1 MKCTNCGEKTVAGKA
16 TREKPY
22 HFTKVGFE
30 GVQLAGIVVETCEKC
45 GARYPII
52 PHMEQLH
59 RVIASA
65 LVKKPGLLSGGEI
78 RFLRL
83 LAGFPAGKFASLLMI
98 EPATLSRAEN
108 DARPLGDTSDKL
120 ARAVAMAAI
129 DELTIKA
136 ILMDLADKLE
146 KIPKPKLPVF
156 NYARAWKVA
165 A

>member
-1 MKCTNCGEKTVAGKA
+1 MKCVTCGGQTDAVKA
-16 TREKPY
+16 TRDNPY
-22 HFTKVGFE
+22 HFTKVGFR
-30 GVQLAGIVVETCEKC
+30 GVHLVGIVVETCEKC
-45 GARYPII
+45 GVKYPII

-65 LVKKPGLLSGGEI
+65 LVKKPNLLAGKEI

-83 LAGFPAGKFASLLMI
+83 LAGFPAGEFASLLMI

-108 DARPLGDTSDKL
+108 DIRPLGDTSDKL

-129 DELTIKA
+129 DEATIKS
-136 ILMDLADKLE
+136 ILMELADKL
-146 KIPKPKLPVF
+146 KKPARPKLPVF
-156 NYARAWKVA
+156 KYEHAWKVA